1 MLTSALAVVA
11 VLALILLAFGAL
23 NPLLLGAVLV
33 LALVPLTLR
42 LLVGVFGR
50 SASQTTSTGP
60 RVPSTSEAAYDPVER
75 PS

>member
-1 MLTSALAVVA
+1 MLTTALAVVA
-11 VLALILLAFGAL
+11 VVALIMLGFGIM

-42 LLVGVFGR
+42 LLVSAFGR
-50 SASQTTSTGP
+50 AGSQTTSTGP